1 MTNVNDLAAEEAKR
15 RFWLY
20 EPYTK
25 QKEFHRFG
33 ATRRERV
40 FSAGNQLG
48 KTIAG
53 AHETAFHLTGM
64 YPDWWE
70 GRRFKK
76 HTNGWASSNTSENT
90 RDNAQ
95 LNLFGYADQIGT
107 GVIHKDYI
115 VDYSKARGVS
125 DSLDTVWVKNVNGSV
140 STIQFKSYERGREK
154 WQGATLDWVWFDEEP
169 PRKIYTEGLS
179 RTNATGGLV
188 YLTFTPLLGMSDV
201 VLRFWRE
208 ADSDRSLTLMGL
220 NDALHIS
227 AEQKERIISS
237 YPAHERRART
247 DGIPTMGSGR
257 IFPLSVDE
265 ISCEVPEIKRWWV
278 RIVGIDIGWDH
289 PTAVVWIAWDRDTD
303 TVYVYDCYKQS
314 ETKVLEHA
322 AMIRQKGEWIPV
334 AWPHD
339 ALQHDKASGQQIA
352 EQYRKYGVNMLRT
365 KAEFTDGSNGV
376 EAGLAEMLD
385 RMATNRLKVS
395 SHLSEW
401 FEEFELYHRDEGK
414 IVKERDDLMSATRYA
429 LMMLRYAITE
439 PREELEYSEV
449 NEDDRSDVGGY

>member
-1 MTNVNDLAAEEAKR
+1 MAENQAKR
-15 RFWLY
+15 NFWLY
-20 EPYTK
+20 EPYPK
-25 QKEFHRFG
+25 QKEFHRYG
-33 ATRRERV
+33 DTRRERV
-40 FSAGNQLG
+40 LSAGNQQG

-53 AHETAFHLTGM
+53 AYETAFHLTGM
-64 YPDWWE
+64 YPEWWE
-70 GRRFKK
+70 GRTFDRA
-76 HTNGWASSNTSENT
+76 TNGWASSNTSENT

-95 LNLFGYADQIGT
+95 LKLFGYADQIGT

-115 VDYSKARGVS
+115 VDYSKARGVP
-125 DSLDTVWVKNVNGSV
+125 DALDTVWVKHASGSV

-169 PRKIYTEGLS
+169 PNKIYSEGLS
-179 RTNATGGLV
+179 RTNATNGFV

-208 ADSDRSLTLMGL
+208 EDQDRSLTLMGIR
-220 NDALHIS
+220 DALHIS
-227 AEQKERIISS
+227 EEQRERIIQS
-237 YPAHERRART
+237 YPEHERRART
-247 DGIPTMGSGR
+247 EGIPTMGSGR
-257 IFPLSVDE
+257 VFPLSRDE
-265 ISCEVPEIKRWWV
+265 VSSQMPEIKTWWP

-289 PTAVVWIAWDRDTD
+289 PTAVVWMAWDRDTD
-303 TVYVYDCYKQS
+303 TIYVYDAYKKS

-352 EQYRKYGVNMLRT
+352 EQYKKYGVSMLPQR
-365 KAEFTDGSNGV
+365 AQFDDGSSGV

-395 SHLSEW
+395 SHLEDW
-401 FEEFELYHRDEGK
+401 FEEFELYHRQDGK
-414 IVKERDDLMSATRYA
+414 LVKERDDLMSATRYA

-449 NEDDRSDVGGY
+449 NEEDRSDVGGY